1 MLTVH
6 HLNNSRSQR
15 VLWLLEELGLPYEI
29 RHYQRDA
36 RTMLAPPE
44 LKAIHPLGKSPVITD
59 GPATLAETGAIVET
73 LVDAFG
79 GGRLKPPPGSE
90 DRLRWLYWMHY
101 AEGSAMPPLLMKLVF
116 TALPARA
123 PFLVKS
129 IVQGIAAQAQ
139 KTFIDPQL
147 KAHFDFWEA
156 ELTRSEW
163 FAGEE
168 FSAADIMMSFPVEA
182 AADRANALHGR
193 PKLKAFLDRIHARPA
208 YKAALEKGGPYA
220 YA

>member
-29 RHYQRDA
+29 KPYQRDLK
-36 RTMLAPPE
+36 TMLAPPE

-73 LVDAFG
+73 IVDAYG

-90 DRLRWLYWMHY
+90 DRLRWLYWLHY

-123 PFLVKS
+123 PGLVKG
-129 IVQGIAAQAQ
+129 IVKGIAAQAQ
-139 KTFIDPQL
+139 KSFVDPQL
-147 KAHFDFWEA
+147 KAHFDYWEA
-156 ELTRSEW
+156 ELTKAEW
-163 FAGEE
+163 FAGEA

-182 AADRANALHGR
+182 AADRANALEGR
-193 PKLKAFLDRIHARPA
+193 PKLKAFLEKIHARPA